1 MKVSSLLFVVALAA
15 GTPVAAQSTTPST
28 PQQPPAKPPATVPSG
43 KPPATQPPGSATGS
57 QAPAGQTPAGQLP
70 AGQTPGQTPA
80 VQTPAAPAAPL
91 PAVPASRRFTSD
103 AGIMFSVIYANKTT
117 DYEAVLARVKEALN
131 KSEDPKRKQMALSWQ
146 VLKGLEAG
154 PGGNVVYVW
163 FLDPAVKEVDYSIT
177 TILAEAFP
185 NEAQDLWAKY
195 TACFVSGQ
203 SMLNLQQILDM
214 GPVGTVTVPK

>member
-1 MKVSSLLFVVALAA
+1 
-15 GTPVAAQSTTPST
+15 
-28 PQQPPAKPPATVPSG
+28 
-43 KPPATQPPGSATGS
+43 
-57 QAPAGQTPAGQLP
+57 
-70 AGQTPGQTPA
+70 
-80 VQTPAAPAAPL
+80 
-91 PAVPASRRFTSD
+91 
-103 AGIMFSVIYANKTT
+103 MFSVIYANKTT
-117 DYEAVLARVKEALN
+117 DYEAVLARVKEALT
-131 KSEDPKRKQMALSWQ
+131 KSEDPKRKQMALSWR